1 MRQNLYRYADVLLLH
16 PTSSGHW
23 RNDTGADVEYPDQ
36 SDREPVGNDDWD
48 CIDKIKSHFL
58 TYRQDRYKRE
68 IFVSY
73 LWGEVFLCTL
83 SNVPQSISKDHP
95 ILSLDQK
102 EGFFHLH
109 ILYRVI
115 H

>member
-1 MRQNLYRYADVLLLH
+1 MRQNLYRYADVLQLH

-58 TYRQDRYKRE
+58 IYGGKCF
-68 IFVSY
+68 FVLSPMCPNRFQKIIQYY
-73 LWGEVFLCTL
+73 LW
-83 SNVPQSISKDHP
+83 IKKKD
-95 ILSLDQK
+95 
-102 EGFFHLH
+102 FF
-109 ILYRVI
+109 ICIFYTG
-115 H
+115 